1 MWHGWAV
8 SAWSGLVGLHEA
20 RQGGLGPFG
29 SVKLRCVEDG
39 QVRRVKAV
47 EVCCVLL
54 RQGQAGLGKAVALRS
69 VMIRLG
75 TAWCGGH
82 GNVCLVE
89 TSCVMAWSGGRGVSR
104 WGGLASGEAVNF
116 KRRSK

>member
-1 MWHGWAV
+1 ME
-8 SAWSGLVGLHEA
+8 SCDKLRLGLVRL
-20 RQGGLGPFG
+20 GGCGTVGFG
-29 SVKLRCVEDG
+29 SV
-39 QVRRVKAV
+39 
-47 EVCCVLL
+47 
-54 RQGQAGLGKAVALRS
+54 RQGEAGSGKAVALRS

>member
-1 MWHGWAV
+1 
-8 SAWSGLVGLHEA
+8 
-20 RQGGLGPFG
+20 
-29 SVKLRCVEDG
+29 
-39 QVRRVKAV
+39 
-47 EVCCVLL
+47 
-54 RQGQAGLGKAVALRS
+54 
-69 VMIRLG
+69 MIRLG